1 MKKNNKL
8 NCALAFL
15 SVAFAAQA
23 SADCQWTSFQ
33 RNGVY
38 AYGFEV
44 AKRENGTITDISLYL
59 GTYIGSMSSMNGT
72 VSYNGQEYAIGAYRD
87 KIATGKNGANERW
100 EYEACTVAPPV
111 VTPPVTPPSD
121 PGGGGGYTPP
131 TDPGNTGGGDGG
143 YTPPPPTVIP
153 PNVPQVSLPANYD
166 ELCNYGYTGKKQ
178 HVFSIYYTN
187 EMYSTVMSDGTPTQ
201 VSASTPHVQ
210 ETVNDMCVLVPTQ
223 VAGSTQGTTTVSC
236 DSYYG
241 TAVGTYIGVVTKY
254 YTYTST
260 YSSGSQLT
268 DKAESINYVDATA
281 CVQDP
286 SKIFSLDAKTDP
298 CPSGQQ
304 GSIYS
309 TRYKAVDV
317 NGVVSYPNG
326 TTWNVF
332 NTCAAADS
340 DTNPVVLDTKAK
352 TLISNVGFTSSL
364 FTSSANTQKFID
376 NLNELPVSTGEH
388 YTFNLTVDDLSAG
401 NYNMSNIN
409 RVIAAYDMAVKG
421 NASYRVTVPKTLSKY
436 VGNSGL
442 TDIQKKEIKSAVWD
456 GKSDVKVTY
465 YDYNQLTN
473 GVPKEVSLSV
483 PLLNT
488 NVKDLTVN

>member
-1 MKKNNKL
+1 MLGLLLSSGFAMADECLPYSANSPYNNAWWAWTDRPERL
-8 NCALAFL
+8 DSALVTITINNTIVYGTRGGAISTFNYGGQ
-15 SVAFAAQA
+15 VYYRGPTMIKF
-23 SADCQWTSFQ
+23 SAG
-33 RNGVY
+33 NGNNNGNPYY
-38 AYGFEV
+38 AY
-44 AKRENGTITDISLYL
+44 NL
-59 GTYIGSMSSMNGT
+59 
-72 VSYNGQEYAIGAYRD
+72 
-87 KIATGKNGANERW
+87 
-100 EYEACTVAPPV
+100 CTQSAPPPP
-111 VTPPVTPPSD
+111 PPVTPSD
-121 PGGGGGYTPP
+121 PGGGYTPP
-131 TDPGNTGGGDGG
+131 PVTPSDPGGG

-166 ELCNYGYTGKKQ
+166 ELCDYGYTGKKQ

-187 EMYSTVMSDGTPTQ
+187 EIYNTVMSDGTPTQ

-210 ETVNDMCVLVPTQ
+210 ETVNNMCVLVPTQ
-223 VAGSTQGTTTVSC
+223 VAGSTQGTTTESC

-241 TAVGTYIGVVTKY
+241 TAVGTYIGVVTKH

-260 YSSGSQLT
+260 YSSGTQFT
-268 DKAESINYVDATA
+268 EKTPSITNIDTTA

-286 SKIFSLDAKTDP
+286 SKIFSLDSKTDA

-304 GSIYS
+304 GNIYS
-309 TRYKAVDV
+309 TRYKSVDK

-332 NTCAAADS
+332 NTCAGTDVDA
-340 DTNPVVLDTKAK
+340 NPVVLDAKAK
-352 TLISNVGFTSSL
+352 SLISNVGLTSSL
-364 FTSSANTQKFID
+364 FVSSSNTQKFID
-376 NLNELPVSTGEH
+376 NLNDLPVSTGEH
-388 YTFNLTVDDLSAG
+388 YTFNLTVDDLSVG
-401 NYNMSNIN
+401 SYNMNNIN

-436 VGNSGL
+436 LGNAGL
-442 TDIQKKEIKSAVWD
+442 NDIQKKEIKSAVWD

-473 GVPKEVSLSV
+473 GVPKQVTLSV

-488 NVKDLTVN
+488 NVQDLTVN